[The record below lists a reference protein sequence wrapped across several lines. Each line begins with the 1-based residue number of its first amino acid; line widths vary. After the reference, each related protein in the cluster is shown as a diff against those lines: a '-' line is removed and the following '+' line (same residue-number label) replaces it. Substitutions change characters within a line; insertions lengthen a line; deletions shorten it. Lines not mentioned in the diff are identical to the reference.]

1 MTTALVLGAGGLF
14 AAWEVGAWRVLR
26 ERMRFDLVVGA
37 SAGAWVGWRIS
48 AGATPEELT
57 REWLDP
63 RTASVMRVGLHRS
76 GWLRPEGLHAKA
88 KELFAA
94 GKPRIPFALTVT
106 ETPSMRVRIVRGEE
120 ARWEHL
126 AATCA
131 IPLSYPPVRI
141 DGHWYVDGGLMGAL
155 PMWVAE
161 EMGGGRAIGLNCLT
175 IAPFALLRRILRPRG
190 PSPRLEATVI
200 EPSCG
205 LGSLRDAVVWNA
217 SNIERWIEQGAE
229 DASRALS
236 SVRM

>member
-1 MTTALVLGAGGLF
+1 MF

-26 ERMRFDLVVGA
+26 EQVRFDLVVGA
-37 SAGAWVGWRIS
+37 SAGAWVGWEI
-48 AGATPEELT
+48 ACGATPEELT

-76 GWLRPEGLHAKA
+76 GWLRPEGMHAKA

-106 ETPSMRVRIVRGEE
+106 EMPSMRVRIVRGEE
-120 ARWEHL
+120 VRWEHL

-131 IPLSYPPVRI
+131 IPLAYPPVRI
-141 DGHWYVDGGLMGAL
+141 DGRLYVDGGLRGAL
-155 PMWVAE
+155 PIWVAE
-161 EMGGGRAIGLNCLT
+161 ELGAERAIGLNCLT
-175 IAPFALLRRILRPRG
+175 IAPFTLLRRILPPRK
-190 PSPRLEATVI
+190 PSPKFDATVI
-200 EPSCG
+200 EPSRG
-205 LGSLRDAVVWNA
+205 LGSLKDSVIWNV
-217 SNIERWIEQGAE
+217 SNVGRWIEQGAE